1 VPYGVPVAKAVTGG
15 SRQFSAEPAGGQARA
30 VGDLVEARRRAS
42 CGRPGS
48 CPAGALAGES
58 ENKEARGFRRYGRGR
73 AANGLQVRLPRMS
86 PERASLC
93 RRPCLRF
100 TIRHHVTNETDSQN
114 AGALPPPESLNAI
127 GDARIDCFE
136 HFWQPSGREA
146 AHFATRQWH
155 LRARCNSAAAEPTPC
170 LASTG
175 SPRPRDL
182 PGTPGTGADG
192 GGRRFKSGRP
202 GRIETGRDQ
211 HAGI

>member
-1 VPYGVPVAKAVTGG
+1 MPYGVPVEGPHRRITAVQRGNW
-15 SRQFSAEPAGGQARA
+15 PAGRHGQSATWWRRGAALVAAGRA
-30 VGDLVEARRRAS
+30 VAQRA
-42 CGRPGS
+42 PW
-48 CPAGALAGES
+48 P
-58 ENKEARGFRRYGRGR
+58 GR
-73 AANGLQVRLPRMS
+73 ARIRRLAVSGDTAEAVQPNGLQVRLPRMS

-155 LRARCNSAAAEPTPC
+155 LRARCNSAAAEPSPC
-170 LASTG
+170 LAVYWATSAQG
-175 SPRPRDL
+175 SSRYARDWSRRRRTPVQIRP
-182 PGTPGTGADG
+182 P
-192 GGRRFKSGRP
+192 
-202 GRIETGRDQ
+202 
-211 HAGI
+211 